1 MESVYPSLSVS
12 PAEESAKPNLDSV
25 KPSVSSIG
33 AVVESN
39 LRNML
44 LTSEQKVFGA
54 IKWIVTLTEN
64 FDSSRQH
71 LQHRSV
77 GEII

>member
-1 MESVYPSLSVS
+1 MS

-25 KPSVSSIG
+25 KPSVSIIG
-33 AVVESN
+33 AVIESN

-44 LTSEQKVFGA
+44 TSEHKVCVA
-54 IKWIVTLTEN
+54 IIWIVTLTEN
-64 FDSSRQH
+64 SDSSRRH

-77 GEII
+77 GEMK

>member
-39 LRNML
+39 LRKIL
-44 LTSEQKVFGA
+44 LTSEQKICGE
-54 IKWIVTLTEN
+54 IIWIFTPREN
-64 FDSSRQH
+64 SDSSRQH
-71 LQHRSV
+71 LQHHSV
-77 GEII
+77 GEIK

>member
-44 LTSEQKVFGA
+44 LTSEQKVC
-54 IKWIVTLTEN
+54 
-64 FDSSRQH
+64 
-71 LQHRSV
+71 
-77 GEII
+77 GEG